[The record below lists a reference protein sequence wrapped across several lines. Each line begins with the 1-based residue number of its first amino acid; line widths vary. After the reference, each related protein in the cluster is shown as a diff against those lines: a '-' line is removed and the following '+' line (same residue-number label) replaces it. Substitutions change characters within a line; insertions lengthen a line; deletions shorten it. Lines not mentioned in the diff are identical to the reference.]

1 MYAGFPTLQD
11 YETGINYEQRLP
23 ERKYDKENNSQIKN
37 FYFHNTYPDNGIKAN
52 NMMNNVYHDLK
63 PFSGYIRTSIDYL
76 RNRATE
82 GADVVIAKTEE
93 AHLVPKFTMIKPVL
107 PKNQFEVEKPH
118 GVYVLSADED
128 FDTNSFEV
136 IHRRD
141 EICTHKNKLDIYKG
155 SVFVNISE
163 DDEQIKSDKRFDL
176 YDSDKNKDDSI
187 KCTIRPVSYND
198 PDAYRIEGI
207 EILSVEE
214 TDDKLIFST
223 EKDITSLEEIT
234 LFNKKLPIIKKPSHE
249 KTIITAKNNV
259 PIKQIPNSAYYAI
272 DSKQD
277 DIHIFVNNTPVKH
290 TVVKLEELP
299 EHELQEI
306 LHSKDVFSQN
316 GRLVYRGNEK
326 KFVYFGELKF
336 NIKSEKS
343 SLKLRLK
350 DKAGNFVGTVIE
362 ILANDK
368 TTREL
373 ESNTDIFFKDTTEKL
388 TDSQLYNPK
397 ESRTFKIGRTDEN
410 QSLMEIAEEKNGQ
423 LQKVTEQSLP
433 KHLFAV
439 PNTWQLKKQ
448 QDALGKLQA
457 MPCREQEKLLELFE
471 RKSENGNF
479 GAKWE
484 SFQQHKVSEWFL
496 LTKDEY
502 EGCSEQREFV
512 QRALATPDFAFLDGP
527 PGSGKTTSI
536 LELIAQLVMQGK
548 KILLTASTNA
558 AVDNILERL
567 EKLPE
572 EVRNRIFAVRI
583 GPESSISDTVQEYTL
598 SDIPHEYH
606 DEIIM
611 RANVVC
617 GTIFG
622 VLKHPGFKLGDKNQP
637 VRPLYDY
644 LIIDEASKTTFQDFL
659 IPALYSR
666 HWILSGDLKQLT
678 PYVEQETIQSSL
690 EEIPEFNK
698 NFQHIQT
705 ILQLAKENCFDKKNA
720 KFYTVVTSDQIKAAE
735 QLVTNTKNCMCGV
748 IAKDKSNNPY
758 IVSMQEINEAS
769 SKAVILYG
777 ARFLLVED
785 SILKEIQC
793 CLPAGFIPLDDI
805 ESSAENCSTPFL
817 DAAAQ
822 ASFAKVKSIELGTG
836 RNKGGRNSLKEIAD
850 YWKNAL
856 KEHSWAKEITW
867 RLCRIQELFL
877 DVKDGKA
884 KQYKEQIENL
894 IPLFKTRVG
903 KDGKEIIKT
912 YCDAIA
918 GIALPSIL
926 QLLQNGLN
934 EDVRKNFKT
943 TTLNNGFEPEDFNM
957 RHTMLTYQHRM
968 HPSISEFSAAHIYNG
983 KALKDGSELNKDREW
998 DCPVFGTQ
1006 HSIWVDTKS
1015 SDSRSNENPKEIKE
1029 IKEQLKKI
1037 MDWTKGNP
1045 NKETETEKNWT
1056 VACLTYY
1063 KKQERR
1069 LKEAI
1074 RQLFGEQ
1081 KEKSWYKSDEK
1092 HIEVFI
1098 YTVDKFQ
1105 GREADVIFL
1114 SFIKSG
1120 KVSLGFMDS
1129 PNRLNVALTRARYQ
1143 RIIVGDKKYFRN
1155 TKNSK
1160 LLNSLAED

>member
-1 MYAGFPTLQD
+1 MYKA
-11 YETGINYEQRLP
+11 
-23 ERKYDKENNSQIKN
+23 NSDPLKD
-37 FYFHNTYPDNGIKAN
+37 FYFHNTYPKDGIKADK
-52 NMMNNVYHDLK
+52 MLKNVRSDLK
-63 PFSGYIRTSIDYL
+63 PFSNYMRTSIDCL
-76 RNRATE
+76 QNSAAE
-82 GADVVIAKTEE
+82 GADVVIAEKKE
-93 AHLVPKFTMIKPVL
+93 AYLVPQFTMIKL
-107 PKNQFEVEKPH
+107 ILSKNQFEVEKPH

-128 FDTNSFEV
+128 FDTDTFEV
-136 IHRRD
+136 THRRN
-141 EICTHKNKLDIYKG
+141 EICTYENKLDIYNG

-163 DDEQIKSDKRFDL
+163 DVEQIKSDKRFDL
-176 YDSDKNKDDSI
+176 YDNYKNKDDSI

-234 LFNKKLPIIKKPSHE
+234 LFNKKLPIIKKLSHE

-259 PIKQIPNSAYYAI
+259 PIKKIPNSAYYAI

-277 DIHIFVNNTPVKH
+277 DIHIFVNNAPIKH
-290 TVVKLEELP
+290 NVVKLEELP

-316 GRLVYRGNEK
+316 GRVVYRGDK
-326 KFVYFGELKF
+326 KEFVSFGDLKF
-336 NIKSEKS
+336 RIKSEKS
-343 SLKLRLK
+343 SLKRRLK
-350 DKAGNFVGTVIE
+350 DKAGKFVGTVIE

-368 TTREL
+368 TTRDL
-373 ESNTDIFFKDTTEKL
+373 ESNTDIFFEDTTENL
-388 TDSQLYNPK
+388 TDRLPYRQN
-397 ESRTFKIGRTDEN
+397 ECRTFKIGRIDEN

-423 LQKVTEQSLP
+423 LQEVTERSLP

-439 PNTWQLKKQ
+439 PKTWQLKQ
-448 QDALGKLQA
+448 QQSALEKLQN
-457 MPCREQEKLLELFE
+457 MPCRKQEKLLELFE
-471 RKSENGNF
+471 RKSENEKF

-484 SFQQHKVSEWFL
+484 KIQESKVSEWFL

-502 EGCSEQREFV
+502 EGCFEQREFV

-536 LELIAQLVMQGK
+536 LELIAQLIMKGK
-548 KILLTASTNA
+548 KVLLTASTNA

-567 EKLPE
+567 EKLSE
-572 EVRNRIFAVRI
+572 EVRNKILAVRI
-583 GPESSISDTVQEYTL
+583 GNESSISDTVQEYTL
-598 SDIPHEYH
+598 SDIPREYH
-606 DEIIM
+606 EEIIM

-622 VLKHPGFKLGDKNQP
+622 VLKHPAFKLKDRNQP

-659 IPALYSR
+659 VPALYSR

-678 PYVEQETIQSSL
+678 PYVEQETIKSSL
-690 EEIPEFNK
+690 EEIPEFDR

-705 ILQLAKENCFDKKNA
+705 ILQIAKENSFDKKNA
-720 KFYTVVTSDQIKAAE
+720 KFYTVITANQIKAAE
-735 QLVTNTKNCMCGV
+735 QLITDTKDCVCGV
-748 IAKDKSNNPY
+748 ITKDKSENPY

-769 SKAVILYG
+769 PKAVILWG
-777 ARFLLVED
+777 ARFLCVED
-785 SILKEIQC
+785 SILKEIQY
-793 CLPAGFIPLDDI
+793 CLPASFIPLNDI
-805 ESSAENCSTPFL
+805 ESSAENYSTPFL
-817 DAAAQ
+817 I
-822 ASFAKVKSIELGTG
+822 ASAKATFTKVKSIELGTR
-836 RNKGGRNSLKEIAD
+836 RNKEERKSLKDIAEF
-850 YWKNAL
+850 WKNEL
-856 KEHSWAKEITW
+856 KEHSWAKEISW

-877 DVKDGKA
+877 DAKDGETVK
-884 KQYKEQIENL
+884 KYKEQIEQR
-894 IPLFKTRVG
+894 IPSFKTTKG
-903 KDGKEIIKT
+903 EDGKEIIKK

-934 EDVRKNFKT
+934 EDVRTNSKP
-943 TTLNNGFEPEDFNM
+943 TTLNNGFESEDFNM

-968 HPSISEFSAAHIYNG
+968 HPSISAFSAEHIYNG
-983 KALKDGSELNKDREW
+983 KALKNGSELDENRKW
-998 DCPVFGTQ
+998 DCPTFDKK
-1006 HSIWVDTKS
+1006 HSVWLDIKT
-1015 SDSRSNENPKEIKE
+1015 SDLRSKENPEEIKA
-1029 IKEQLKKI
+1029 IKEQLKKF

-1045 NKETETEKNWT
+1045 NKETGTEKNWT

-1063 KKQERR
+1063 KKQERC

-1074 RQLFGEQ
+1074 KQLFGEQ

-1105 GREADVIFL
+1105 GREADVVFL
-1114 SFIKSG
+1114 SLIKSG
-1120 KVSLGFMDS
+1120 NVRNVRLGFMDS
-1129 PNRLNVALTRARYQ
+1129 QNRLNVALTRARYQ
-1143 RIIVGDKKYFRN
+1143 RIIVGDRKYFKDTN
-1155 TKNSK
+1155 KSK
-1160 LLNSLAED
+1160 LLNSLAEDKSI

>member
-1 MYAGFPTLQD
+1 MYMSSLVKSNQKYNYPQD
-11 YETGINYEQRLP
+11 IQG
-23 ERKYDKENNSQIKN
+23 KN
-37 FYFHNTYPDNGIKAN
+37 KANPDPLKDFYFHNTYPKDGIKADK
-52 NMMNNVYHDLK
+52 MLNNVRSDLK
-63 PFSGYIRTSIDYL
+63 PFSDYIRTSIDYL
-76 RNRATE
+76 QKSATE

-93 AHLVPKFTMIKPVL
+93 AYLVPQFTMIKPIL
-107 PKNQFEVEKPH
+107 PKNQFEVEKPCN
-118 GVYVLSADED
+118 VYVLSAEED
-128 FDTNSFEV
+128 FDTESFEV

-141 EICTHKNKLDIYKG
+141 EICTFKNMLDSYGGK
-155 SVFVNISE
+155 VFVRISK
-163 DDEQIKSDKRFDL
+163 DNEQVKSNKKFDL
-176 YDSDKNKDDSI
+176 YDKDKDESI
-187 KCTIRPVSYND
+187 KCTIEPVSYND
-198 PDAYRIEGI
+198 PATYRIEGI
-207 EILSVEE
+207 AILSVEE
-214 TDDKLIFST
+214 LGDKLIFST
-223 EKDITSLEEIT
+223 EKDVTSLKEIT
-234 LFNKKLPIIKKPSHE
+234 LFNNDTLPIIRKPSHE

-259 PIKQIPNSAYYAI
+259 PIKQIPNSAYYAL

-277 DIHIFVNNTPVKH
+277 DIHIFVNNAPIKH
-290 TVVKLEELP
+290 NVVKLEELP
-299 EHELQEI
+299 ERELQEL
-306 LHSKDVFSQN
+306 LHSNDVFVQN
-316 GRLVYRGNEK
+316 GRLIYRGNEK
-326 KFVYFGELKF
+326 DSVSFGDLKF
-336 NIKSEKS
+336 RIKSEKS
-343 SLKLRLK
+343 SLKRRFK
-350 DKAGNFVGTVIE
+350 DKAGKFVGTVIE

-368 TTREL
+368 TTRDL
-373 ESNTDIFFKDTTEKL
+373 ESNTDIFFKETTEKL
-388 TDSQLYNPK
+388 TDRLPYRPN
-397 ESRTFKIGRTDEN
+397 ECRTFEIGRIDEN
-410 QSLMEIAEEKNGQ
+410 QSLMEIAEKKNGQ
-423 LQKVTEQSLP
+423 LQKVTERSLP

-439 PNTWQLKKQ
+439 PNTWQLTQ
-448 QDALGKLQA
+448 QQSALGKLQK

-471 RKSENGNF
+471 RKSENGKS
-479 GAKWE
+479 GATWE
-484 SFQQHKVSEWFL
+484 WFQKHEVSEWFL

-572 EVRNRIFAVRI
+572 EVRAKILAVRI
-583 GPESSISDTVQEYTL
+583 GNESSISDTVQEYTL
-598 SDIPHEYH
+598 SDVPQNYHE
-606 DEIIM
+606 EISM

-617 GTIFG
+617 ATIFG
-622 VLKHPGFKLGDKNQP
+622 VLKHPAFKLKDRNQP

-659 IPALYSR
+659 VPALYSR

-678 PYVEQETIQSSL
+678 PYVEQGTIQSSL
-690 EEIPEFNK
+690 EEIPEFDR

-705 ILQLAKENCFDKKNA
+705 ILQLAKENGFDKKNA
-720 KFYTVVTSDQIKAAE
+720 KFYTVITANQINAAE
-735 QLVTNTKNCMCGV
+735 QLITKDGICGV
-748 IAKDKSNNPY
+748 ITKQKSTNPY

-769 SKAVILYG
+769 PKAVILWG

-785 SILKEIQC
+785 SILKEIQY
-793 CLPAGFIPLDDI
+793 CLPASFIPLDAI
-805 ESSAENCSTPFL
+805 ESSAKNCSTSFL
-817 DAAAQ
+817 VATAQ
-822 ASFAKVKSIELGTG
+822 ASFAKVKSIELGTRG
-836 RNKGGRNSLKEIAD
+836 DKGNRNNLKEIAA

-877 DVKDGKA
+877 DAKDGATVK
-884 KQYKEQIENL
+884 KYKEQIEQR
-894 IPLFKTRVG
+894 IPSFKTI
-903 KDGKEIIKT
+903 DGKEIIKT
-912 YCDAIA
+912 YCNAIA

-934 EDVRKNFKT
+934 EDVRTNFKP
-943 TTLNNGFEPEDFNM
+943 TTLNNGFESEDFNM

-968 HPSISEFSAAHIYNG
+968 HPSISAFSAEHIYNG
-983 KALKDGSELNKDREW
+983 KALKDGSELDENRSW
-998 DCPVFGTQ
+998 DCPTFGKK
-1006 HSIWVDTKS
+1006 HSVWLDTES
-1015 SDSRSNENPKEIKE
+1015 SDSRSNENPEEIKI
-1029 IKEQLKKI
+1029 IKEQLRKF
-1037 MDWTKGNP
+1037 MDWAKDNP
-1045 NKETETEKNWT
+1045 PNQETGTEKNWT

-1074 RQLFGEQ
+1074 KQLFGEQ

-1105 GREADVIFL
+1105 GREADVVFL
-1114 SFIKSG
+1114 SLVKSG

-1143 RIIVGDKKYFRN
+1143 RIIVGNRKYFKGTN
-1155 TKNSK
+1155 KSK
-1160 LLNSLAED
+1160 LLNSLAENESI